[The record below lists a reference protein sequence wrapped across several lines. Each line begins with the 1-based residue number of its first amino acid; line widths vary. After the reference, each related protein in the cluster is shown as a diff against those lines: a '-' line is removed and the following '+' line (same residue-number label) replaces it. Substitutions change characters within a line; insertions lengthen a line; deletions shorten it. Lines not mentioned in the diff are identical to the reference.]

1 MGSTLSVKVTADVVD
16 LQVKFATAKAEVSS
30 LTSELNKLARQS
42 AEGIV
47 GSNTT
52 AQMQNV
58 SAALAEAKAN
68 AAGLSQQFR
77 SVTDASADLGGSVEA
92 IRNSLSNAMQLT
104 GIGAALEGMRMLG
117 AEVTQLGDRAAQIHS
132 MADVLGVTTSQ
143 MQAMSVA
150 AEESGVGIEV
160 LNRAAEKLRTVLDD
174 ARDGSGAAIEKLRTL
189 GITQQELASSSF
201 GVNDML
207 GVLRDRLNDGTTS
220 QAEMNALVKEF
231 GARASLAA
239 EAIKAYDGS
248 IGGVAE
254 KNAEV
259 GALTDQQI
267 TRLKEEGNWWKE
279 LGTEAKNAMSKVV
292 IAMGSANSMDTG
304 FQNTKARL
312 LQEAQAAKQNAEI
325 QEANQNALTE
335 VYVTSDKIM
344 TASQLNAER
353 EQMEA
358 MRSGS
363 AQKLAAAQ
371 QYYAD
376 AKAFYGNTDVDKVQE
391 AYRAELAAQREFDS
405 ASEASAASSARTQ
418 AELAR
423 QKLAADETVYKEN
436 LRAAEDGMKQLEAI
450 DRQNASADIEI
461 SRSAIEAKKS
471 IVESEVATTANAVAQ
486 KYSLLKQFAAQEYA
500 LDLQA
505 LQDELSTLNDLPVE
519 YNRVYNE
526 IRELKAKEVA
536 DLAALDHQAAQGAA
550 KAGQDQAKG
559 WKDALGEI
567 ENAEGQMVSDL
578 LTRRKSLTQSLM
590 QMSGQ
595 LVEKEIANDLKAVT
609 ERIALHLQGA
619 TAEKAIEQGGFIF
632 HQAMELEKAIATKM
646 QQAAQTAAV
655 TAGGSAQTAAMSA
668 AAASAKAVSASVG
681 TSTVMSDAAKAAAG
695 TFASVAQIPY
705 VGYIMAPAAAEAA
718 FAEVSGYASLAALD
732 VGAWNVP
739 HDMPAYIHEGETVMP
754 KSFAEGARSNGFG
767 IGDGSGAGGDMHY
780 HEHNWNIS
788 MLDGSSLQRFASD
801 PVVQRRIGHFIA
813 SRTVPGVRGGASRA
827 VIR

>member
-1 MGSTLSVKVTADVVD
+1 
-16 LQVKFATAKAEVSS
+16 
-30 LTSELNKLARQS
+30 
-42 AEGIV
+42 
-47 GSNTT
+47 
-52 AQMQNV
+52 
-58 SAALAEAKAN
+58 
-68 AAGLSQQFR
+68 
-77 SVTDASADLGGSVEA
+77 
-92 IRNSLSNAMQLT
+92 
-104 GIGAALEGMRMLG
+104 
-117 AEVTQLGDRAAQIHS
+117 
-132 MADVLGVTTSQ
+132 
-143 MQAMSVA
+143 
-150 AEESGVGIEV
+150 
-160 LNRAAEKLRTVLDD
+160 
-174 ARDGSGAAIEKLRTL
+174 
-189 GITQQELASSSF
+189 
-201 GVNDML
+201 
-207 GVLRDRLNDGTTS
+207 
-220 QAEMNALVKEF
+220 
-231 GARASLAA
+231 
-239 EAIKAYDGS
+239 
-248 IGGVAE
+248 
-254 KNAEV
+254 
-259 GALTDQQI
+259 
-267 TRLKEEGNWWKE
+267 
-279 LGTEAKNAMSKVV
+279 
-292 IAMGSANSMDTG
+292 
-304 FQNTKARL
+304 
-312 LQEAQAAKQNAEI
+312 
-325 QEANQNALTE
+325 
-335 VYVTSDKIM
+335 
-344 TASQLNAER
+344 
-353 EQMEA
+353 
-358 MRSGS
+358 
-363 AQKLAAAQ
+363 
-371 QYYAD
+371 
-376 AKAFYGNTDVDKVQE
+376 
-391 AYRAELAAQREFDS
+391 
-405 ASEASAASSARTQ
+405 
-418 AELAR
+418 
-423 QKLAADETVYKEN
+423 
-436 LRAAEDGMKQLEAI
+436 
-450 DRQNASADIEI
+450 
-461 SRSAIEAKKS
+461 
-471 IVESEVATTANAVAQ
+471 VESEVATTANAVAQ

-536 DLAALDHQAAQGAA
+536 DLAALDHQAAQGAT

-632 HQAMELEKAIATKM
+632 HQAMELEKALATKM

-739 HDMPAYIHEGETVMP
+739 HDMPAYIHQGETVMP

-767 IGDGSGAGGDMHY
+767 IGDGSGAGGDTHY
-780 HEHNWNIS
+780 HEHNWNVS

-813 SRTVPGVRGGASRA
+813 SRTVPGVRGGGSRMPM
-827 VIR
+827 R